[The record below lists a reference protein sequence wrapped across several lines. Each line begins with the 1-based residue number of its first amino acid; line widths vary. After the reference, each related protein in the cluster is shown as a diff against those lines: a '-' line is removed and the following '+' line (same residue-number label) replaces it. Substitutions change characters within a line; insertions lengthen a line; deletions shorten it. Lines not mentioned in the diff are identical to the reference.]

1 MGRVEKNMAET
12 KCGSC
17 GSHSFELSSQNLGK
31 SDLLFWFV
39 QCSNCGVPI
48 AVMEHNHI
56 GIKLDHIVKRLDD
69 LEAGIGLTMQSVS
82 SLKKSKK

>member
-1 MGRVEKNMAET
+1 
-12 KCGSC
+12 
-17 GSHSFELSSQNLGK
+17 
-31 SDLLFWFV
+31 
-39 QCSNCGVPI
+39 
-48 AVMEHNHI
+48 MEHNHI